1 MEIQYE
7 KILNRGKVSILQE
20 KCFKDLLVYELCVY
34 LAPEIFYGLNTMAK
48 IKYTL
53 EFEMKS
59 TPVPLLWSYL
69 ATANG
74 LKEWFA
80 DNAEM
85 HGKDVVFSWKGAE
98 QPATIIA
105 MRTEKYVRYRWKD
118 EDDKSYFELRVDV
131 SEMTDTTLL
140 TVTDFAEPDELEESK
155 NLWNYQVEV
164 LQRLL
169 GC

>member
-1 MEIQYE
+1 MD
-7 KILNRGKVSILQE
+7 SI
-20 KCFKDLLVYELCVY
+20 
-34 LAPEIFYGLNTMAK
+34 TMAK

-53 EFEMKS
+53 EFDMRS
-59 TPVPLLWSYL
+59 TPIPLLWSYL

-85 HGKDVVFSWKGAE
+85 HGKDVVLSWNGTE
-98 QPATIIA
+98 QQATIIA

-131 SEMTDTTLL
+131 SEMTDTTML

-155 NLWNYQVEV
+155 NLWNYQVEA

-169 GC
+169 GCW

>member
-34 LAPEIFYGLNTMAK
+34 LAPEIFCELNTMEK

-85 HGKDVVFSWKGAE
+85 HGKDVVFYWKGTE
-98 QPATIIA
+98 QRATVIA
-105 MRTEKYVRYRWKD
+105 IRTEKYVRYRWKD
-118 EDDKSYFELRVDV
+118 EDDKAYFELRVDV

-155 NLWNYQVEV
+155 SLWNYQVEA